1 MKKILNALLALSVV
15 IMLYLCT
22 MSILGPIQFT
32 EAKGDRD
39 KAVIKRLIDIRTAQ
53 VAFLNKKGEYAKTFD
68 TLIYFLKNEKLP
80 FVSKTGSLT
89 DEQLQAG
96 LTEAEAVKQGI
107 IIRDTIFV
115 SAKDTLFGPSFNPD
129 SIRFVPGTTEQ
140 FELQATE
147 IPTNAGLW
155 MKVFQCNTPY
165 DVYLKGLNHQEIV
178 NLKDK
183 ASQQDRYPGLQVG
196 SVTEVNNNAGNWE

>member
-15 IMLYLCT
+15 VMLYLCT
-22 MSILGPIQFT
+22 MSILGPIQFD

-53 VAFLNKKGEYAKTFD
+53 VAFMNKKGDYATTFD
-68 TLIYFLKNEKLP
+68 TLISFLKNEKLP
-80 FVSKTGSLT
+80 FISKTGSLT
-89 DEQLQAG
+89 DEQLEAG
-96 LTEAEAVKQGI
+96 MTEAQAVKNKL

-115 SAKDTLFGPSFNPD
+115 SAKDTLFGPSFNAD
-129 SIRFVPGTTEQ
+129 SIRFVPGTTTQ

-147 IPTNAGLW
+147 IPTSAGMW
-155 MKVFQCNTPY
+155 MKVFQCNTPF
-165 DVYLKGLNHQEIV
+165 DVYLDGLNRQEIV

-183 ASQQDRYPGLQVG
+183 ASQQSRYPGLQVG
-196 SVTEVNNNAGNWE
+196 SVIEVNNNAGNWE

>member
-15 IMLYLCT
+15 VMLYLCT
-22 MSILGPIQFT
+22 MSILGPIQFD

-53 VAFLNKKGEYAKTFD
+53 VAFMNKKGNYAPTFD
-68 TLIYFLKNEKLP
+68 TLISFLKNEKLP
-80 FVSKTGSLT
+80 FISKTGSLT

-96 LTEAEAVKQGI
+96 MTEAQAVKDKL

-115 SAKDTLFGPSFNPD
+115 SAKDTLFGPSFNAD
-129 SIRFVPGTTEQ
+129 SIRFVPGTTTQ

-147 IPTNAGLW
+147 IPTSAGMW
-155 MKVFQCNTPY
+155 MQVFQCNTPF
-165 DVYLKGLNHQEIV
+165 DVYLNGLNRQEIV

-183 ASQQDRYPGLQVG
+183 ASQQSRYPGLQVG
-196 SVTEVNNNAGNWE
+196 SVIEVNNNAGNWE